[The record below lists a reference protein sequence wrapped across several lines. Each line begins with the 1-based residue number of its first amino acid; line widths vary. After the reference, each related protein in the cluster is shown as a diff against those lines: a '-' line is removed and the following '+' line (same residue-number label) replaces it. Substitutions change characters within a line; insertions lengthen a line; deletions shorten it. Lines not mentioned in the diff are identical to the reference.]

1 MLTFNNKLFCGLLIG
16 LLLGFLIHHK
26 TYQNQLHTINQ
37 KIIDKIEPR
46 RKQFKN
52 KTNQLTSDKQ
62 YSQEIENLWKDF
74 KQLFDKNTGLNP
86 DFSFNEMVIE
96 IRQLLGYEKGVAA
109 STIKNL
115 YQWKTNP
122 RSKTIEAIQ
131 EWVNK
136 EKKKEVESEDYE
148 EDNKIQ
154 ILIII
159 LLIIVIIA
167 VVIVKVEFL
176 SECPKNR

>member
-1 MLTFNNKLFCGLLIG
+1 MLTFNNELLIG

-37 KIIDKIEPR
+37 KIDQIIDKIEPR

-74 KQLFDKNTGLNP
+74 KQLFDKKTGSNP

-96 IRQLLGYEKGVAA
+96 IRQLLGYGKGVAA
-109 STIKNL
+109 STIKNF
-115 YQWKTNP
+115 YQRKTNP
-122 RSKTIEAIQ
+122 RSKMIEAIQ

-136 EKKKEVESEDYE
+136 EKKKEVASEID
-148 EDNKIQ
+148 EDNKNNEDI
-154 ILIII
+154 
-159 LLIIVIIA
+159 
-167 VVIVKVEFL
+167 
-176 SECPKNR
+176 

>member
-37 KIIDKIEPR
+37 KIDQIIDKIEPR

-115 YQWKTNP
+115 YQLKTNP

-136 EKKKEVESEDYE
+136 EKKKEVESEDYK
-148 EDNKIQ
+148 EDNKNNEDTNINNN
-154 ILIII
+154 IIDNSNNSSSN
-159 LLIIVIIA
+159 
-167 VVIVKVEFL
+167 
-176 SECPKNR
+176 SES

>member
-1 MLTFNNKLFCGLLIG
+1 LIYF
-16 LLLGFLIHHK
+16 FL
-26 TYQNQLHTINQ
+26 
-37 KIIDKIEPR
+37 
-46 RKQFKN
+46 
-52 KTNQLTSDKQ
+52 LTSDKQ

-96 IRQLLGYEKGVAA
+96 ICQLLGDGKGVAA
-109 STIKNL
+109 STIKNF
-115 YQWKTNP
+115 YQQKTNP
-122 RSKTIEAIQ
+122 KSKTIEAIQ

-136 EKKKEVESEDYE
+136 EKKKKVESELTKIMKTK
-148 EDNKIQ
+148 KIQ
-154 ILIII
+154 ILIIT
-159 LLIIVIIA
+159 LFIIIKI

>member
-37 KIIDKIEPR
+37 KIDQIIDKIEPR

-62 YSQEIENLWKDF
+62 YSQEIENLWKVF

-86 DFSFNEMVIE
+86 NFSFNEMVIE
-96 IRQLLGYEKGVAA
+96 IRQLLGDGKGVAA
-109 STIKNL
+109 STIKNF
-115 YQWKTNP
+115 YQRKTNP
-122 RSKTIEAIQ
+122 RRKTIEATQ
-131 EWVNK
+131 QWFD
-136 EKKKEVESEDYE
+136 KKKKNEVETEDGKTE
-148 EDNKIQ
+148 K
-154 ILIII
+154 LIII
-159 LLIIVIIA
+159 ITIA
-167 VVIVKVEFL
+167 VVIVKVVFL
-176 SECPKNR
+176 SVLKD

>member
-1 MLTFNNKLFCGLLIG
+1 MLIFNSELFCGLLIG

-37 KIIDKIEPR
+37 KIDQKIEPR

-115 YQWKTNP
+115 YQ
-122 RSKTIEAIQ
+122 
-131 EWVNK
+131 
-136 EKKKEVESEDYE
+136 
-148 EDNKIQ
+148 
-154 ILIII
+154 
-159 LLIIVIIA
+159 
-167 VVIVKVEFL
+167 
-176 SECPKNR
+176 

>member
-1 MLTFNNKLFCGLLIG
+1 MLTFNSELFCRLLIG

-37 KIIDKIEPR
+37 KIDQIIDKIEPR

-74 KQLFDKNTGLNP
+74 KQLFDKKTELDP
-86 DFSFNEMVIE
+86 KFSFSEMDIE
-96 IRQLLGYEKGVAA
+96 ICELLGEGKGVATSA
-109 STIKNL
+109 IKNF
-115 YQWKTNP
+115 YQRKTNP
-122 RSKTIEAIQ
+122 RRKMIEAIQ

-136 EKKKEVESEDYE
+136 EKKKKVESEDYE
-148 EDNKIQ
+148 EDNEDTNI
-154 ILIII
+154 
-159 LLIIVIIA
+159 
-167 VVIVKVEFL
+167 
-176 SECPKNR
+176 NNN